1 MLRSPFLAVVVHGLC
16 NLLGITVGA
25 GYLVVV
31 FHDAPGDARS
41 GEVMLWVL
49 LTVSTVYLT
58 VSSVLALQVWP
69 IHRALQGGDEAK
81 RRAGAHRA
89 LELPV
94 RFAGLSVVVWLT
106 SGLTIY
112 PFAAWRHADDLPTAR
127 IALSTLTVG
136 LIASTIVFYG
146 VEWFSRR
153 ALVPRLLQP
162 GDLPGLGR
170 VRTLSL
176 RGKLAVLAV
185 TGTVIPVIALAF
197 TARSE
202 FGGGP
207 LVLGYV
213 AAAMLGLNF
222 LQVRLITS
230 SVVGP
235 LGDLGRQMKR
245 VQADDLSARLPVRS
259 ADDVG
264 VLAVGFNAMV
274 DGLARGEEVRATFGR
289 YVSPRV
295 MEKIL
300 SGQVAQD
307 GEVRVATVLFVDLR
321 GFTAMSET
329 RSARDVVKVLNRYL
343 DVLVEAVVAN
353 GGVVDK
359 FIGDAVM
366 AAFGA
371 PVSQGDDSLNAVR
384 AAMAMVQGVEA
395 LRATQL
401 AQGEPAMDIGVG
413 IHTGEVLAG
422 NVGSARQLQYTLIG
436 DTVNT
441 ASRIEQLTK
450 ALEARVLVS
459 EATWQAVEG
468 RVVGRAREPVEV
480 KGKHQKLV
488 VYEVTGLA

>member
-1 MLRSPFLAVVVHGLC
+1 MLRSPFFAVIVHGLC
-16 NLLGITVGA
+16 NLLGIAVGA
-25 GYLVVV
+25 GYLLVV
-31 FHDAPGDARS
+31 FRDAPGDPRS
-41 GEVMLWVL
+41 DEVMLWLL
-49 LTVSTVYLT
+49 LTVGAVYLT
-58 VSSVLALQVWP
+58 VSSVLVRQVWP
-69 IHRALQGGDEAK
+69 IHKALTARDEAT

-94 RFAGLSVVVWLT
+94 RFSGLSVVVWLA
-106 SGLTIY
+106 SGLTIF
-112 PFAAWRHADDLPTAR
+112 PFTAWRNDVDLPAAR
-127 IALSTLTVG
+127 IAVSTLAMG
-136 LIASTIVFYG
+136 LLASTIVFYG
-146 VEWFSRR
+146 VEWFTRR
-153 ALVPRLLQP
+153 ALVPRLLAP
-162 GDLPGLGR
+162 GDLPLLGR

-176 RGKLAVLAV
+176 RGKLVVWAV
-185 TGTVIPVIALAF
+185 TGTAIPVVALAF

-202 FGGGP
+202 LGGGP

-213 AAAMLGLNF
+213 ALAMLGLNF
-222 LQVRLITS
+222 LQGRLITS
-230 SVVGP
+230 SVLEP
-235 LGDLGRQMKR
+235 LGELGRQMQR
-245 VQADDLSARLPVRS
+245 VQADDLSARVSVRS

-264 VLAVGFNAMV
+264 ALAAGFNAMV

-321 GFTAMSET
+321 GFTAMSEK
-329 RSARDVVKVLNRYL
+329 RSAREVVKVLNRYL
-343 DVLVEAVVAN
+343 EVLVEAVVSN

-371 PVSQGDDSLNAVR
+371 PVSQGDDALNAVR
-384 AAMAMVQGVEA
+384 AGLAMVKGVEA

-450 ALEARVLVS
+450 SLGVRVLVS
-459 EATWQAVEG
+459 EATWRAVKG
-468 RVVGRAREPVEV
+468 RVVGRALEPVEV
-480 KGKHQKLV
+480 KGKEQKLV
-488 VYEVTGLA
+488 LYEATALA

>member
-1 MLRSPFLAVVVHGLC
+1 MPRSPFFAVVVHGLC

-31 FHDAPGDARS
+31 FHDTPGDQRS
-41 GEVMLWVL
+41 GELLLWVF
-49 LTVSTVYLT
+49 LTVGLVYLT
-58 VSSVLALQVWP
+58 VSSLLASQVWP
-69 IHRALQGGDEAK
+69 IRRALTTSDEAA

-94 RFAGLSVVVWLT
+94 RFATLSVLVWLG
-106 SGLTIY
+106 SGLTIF
-112 PFAAWRHADDLPTAR
+112 PFAAWRHAEDLPTVR
-127 IALSTLTVG
+127 IAVSTFTMG
-136 LIASTIVFYG
+136 LLASTIVFYG
-146 VEWFSRR
+146 VEWFTRR
-153 ALVPRLLQP
+153 ALVPRLLEP
-162 GDLPGLGR
+162 GDLPHLGP

-176 RGKLAVLAV
+176 RGKLVVLAI
-185 TGTVIPVIALAF
+185 TGTVIPVVALAF

-202 FGGGP
+202 LGGGP

-213 AAAMLGLNF
+213 ALAMLALNF
-222 LQVRLITS
+222 LQGRLITS
-230 SVVGP
+230 SVVEP
-235 LGDLGRQMKR
+235 LGELGRQMQR
-245 VQADDLSARLPVRS
+245 VQADDLSARVTVRS

-264 VLAVGFNAMV
+264 TLAAGFNAMV

-321 GFTAMSET
+321 GFTAMSEK

-343 DVLVEAVVAN
+343 EVLVEAVVAN

-371 PVSQGDDSLNAVR
+371 PVSQGDDAMNAVR
-384 AAMAMVQGVEA
+384 AALAMVQGVEA
-395 LRATQL
+395 LRPTQL
-401 AQGEPAMDIGVG
+401 AQGEPALDIGVG

-450 ALEARVLVS
+450 STGARVLVS
-459 EATWQAVEG
+459 ETTWRAVEG
-468 RVVGRAREPVEV
+468 RVVGRALEPVEV
-480 KGKHQKLV
+480 KGKREKLV
-488 VYEVTGLA
+488 LYEVTGLR